1 MLQVGPQNLKLL
13 VFDLVDNAR
22 RASEASEG
30 AGAGAWGVGGAYGGS
45 PIVAQ
50 SLEHLLLLM
59 KGEALPDDGGD
70 MLAGDGRE
78 VTGAVAIPTDV
89 PLFVRLGVFQDR
101 NGSQVA
107 KLASRQWCLLN

>member
-1 MLQVGPQNLKLL
+1 M
-13 VFDLVDNAR
+13 FDLVGNAR

-70 MLAGDGRE
+70 LLAGDGRE

-101 NGSQVA
+101 NGAQVY
-107 KLASRQWCLLN
+107 